1 MIYTTSEEDGIP
13 DFIVNDQ
20 DDYLAYPDA
29 LYSSKT
35 LQWYNVSVGTILS
48 VQVNI
53 MIQWSR
59 KQSRV
64 AGATDTSCGV
74 GLITEF
80 CDHNYSFV
88 EIVF

>member
-35 LQWYNVSVGTILS
+35 LQ
-48 VQVNI
+48 
-53 MIQWSR
+53 
-59 KQSRV
+59 
-64 AGATDTSCGV
+64 
-74 GLITEF
+74 
-80 CDHNYSFV
+80 
-88 EIVF
+88 